1 MESIQTKIRL
11 KKKKKIMNI
20 INHVFSIDETTI
32 NFSGD
37 KNDTYSKVIENSFT
51 SAISGNSNLSDEIKT
66 MKGLSGRKFRVM
78 MNNLIKIF
86 NNPKYLEIGSW
97 LGSSA
102 CSVCCNNKV
111 NITCIDDWSQNFS
124 TDLDSK
130 KIFKKN
136 LKKILNE
143 NISLQI
149 IEKDFRKV
157 NFQNLN
163 DINIYFYD
171 GSHHYQ
177 DHYDAIKLVLPS
189 LTKKFILIV
198 DDWNWEQVRKG
209 TLDSIYNEKLKIISK
224 LEIRTTTDN
233 SSSLIVGENSDWHQG
248 VAFLV
253 VKK

>member
-11 KKKKKIMNI
+11 KKKKKMMNI

-37 KNDTYSKVIENSFT
+37 ENDAFSKVIENSFRG
-51 SAISGNSNLSDEIKT
+51 AISGKSKLRDDVKK

-78 MNNLIKIF
+78 MNNLIKNF
-86 NNPKYLEIGSW
+86 KDPKYLEIGSW

-102 CSVCCNNKV
+102 CSVCYDNKV

-130 KIFKKN
+130 EIFKKN
-136 LKKILNE
+136 LKKFLNE
-143 NISLQI
+143 NISIQI

-157 NFQNLN
+157 NFQNFN

-209 TLDSIYNEKLKIISK
+209 TLDSINNEKLKIISK
-224 LEIRTTTDN
+224 LEIKTTTDN
-233 SSSLIVGENSDWHQG
+233 SSSLFIGENSDWHQG
-248 VAFLV
+248 VAFFV

>member
-11 KKKKKIMNI
+11 KKKKKMMNI

-51 SAISGNSNLSDEIKT
+51 SAISGKSNLSDEIKT

-86 NNPKYLEIGSW
+86 KNPKYLEIGSW

-136 LKKILNE
+136 LKKILNK

-233 SSSLIVGENSDWHQG
+233 SSSLIIGENSDWHQG